1 MFPFIRQPLHDRMLM
16 VPGIQHILM
25 LLAMRATHARRA
37 ILYQLTIAPIYI
49 GSRFLIPVLPTAQ
62 GTNLIVFRPVHE
74 GVISGMIDHDTTT
87 SSHIFQE
94 TTVCLFRPSIPIIIQ
109 QKSTEKRPEFS
120 NICLST
126 TWLTCQLWLFCPVIN
141 NVLIGLR
148 ADMPHTTSKAAKRK
162 TIFLQNICLMV

>member
-74 GVISGMIDHDTTT
+74 GVISGMIDHDTST

-94 TTVCLFRPSIPIIIQ
+94 TTVCLLRPSIPIIIQ
-109 QKSTEKRPEFS
+109 HHQLVRTEIQDKAGHILP
-120 NICLST
+120 CLRRDREIHGEASRS
-126 TWLTCQLWLFCPVIN
+126 PISV
-141 NVLIGLR
+141 
-148 ADMPHTTSKAAKRK
+148 
-162 TIFLQNICLMV
+162 

>member
-87 SSHIFQE
+87 SLHIFQE

-109 QKSTEKRPEFS
+109 HH
-120 NICLST
+120 
-126 TWLTCQLWLFCPVIN
+126 QLVRTKIQDKAGHILPRLRRDREIHGEASRVLQYLFKHHVAHLPIMVI
-141 NVLIGLR
+141 LPR
-148 ADMPHTTSKAAKRK
+148 Y
-162 TIFLQNICLMV
+162 